1 LRVSITLYKIIG
13 FQSQQAPA
21 TTACHGSPFS
31 GDAVSPTPARAVTMR
46 SWFARQFDDAD
57 FHAYKQRNPAE
68 GE

>member
-31 GDAVSPTPARAVTMR
+31 GDAVTMR